1 MKRSRLREAFAFFVN
16 DLVRDPKADNPTI
29 GIILCKSKKK
39 TMVEYA
45 LRGVQTPMGV
55 STYRTSPELPK
66 EFAALLPSI
75 ESLTAE
81 LDAETGEVLTDE

>member
-1 MKRSRLREAFAFFVN
+1 MVIWRLWTTSCVT
-16 DLVRDPKADNPTI
+16 PKVDNPTI
-29 GIILCKSKKK
+29 GMILCKSKKK

-66 EFAALLPSI
+66 ELADLLPSI
-75 ESLTAE
+75 ESLAAE
-81 LDAETGEVLTDE
+81 LDNDTRAAIHRK